1 MAYLDLTVLNDFQA
15 REAVNEKLN
24 ANYGMIDLA
33 QASGQSIDYIPPSVM
48 ALLATISASRGVK
61 IPALKDQT
69 VVVGVTPGFANI
81 PANIAESATFGYTA
95 VDVFSGFRFYPASF
109 ENNQMDAAWYR
120 DQVLRNVLK
129 AMAVTIDDL
138 IEVVLEARKSQVCN
152 YVAQVSQGAGAFTFD
167 GGTHI
172 VSVAKAAVNEVMF
185 YNLLN
190 LQQANQVGGQYR
202 IVTSPGGLVS
212 AEAQYRMHGA
222 NNDKN
227 IQWDQTIIP
236 PDRRFVSDQLT
247 AGSDV
252 FNGFFVRD
260 GEVGLIENF
269 PFDFRQGTVIA
280 GKAWSITD
288 VALPYTKMRA
298 NIFINTEAT
307 DATAMITPTT
317 DTNLTMTTFEE
328 MAIWH
333 RFFIPYRYNSALATY
348 PTGIL
353 KISGKTT

>member
-15 REAVNEKLN
+15 REAVNEKLT

-48 ALLATISASRGVK
+48 QLLSTISASRGVK

-69 VVVGVTPGFANI
+69 VTVGVTPGFSNI

-129 AMAVTIDDL
+129 GMAVYIDDL
-138 IEVVLEARKSQVCN
+138 IEVVLEARKSQVCS
-152 YVAQVSQGAGAFTFD
+152 YVAQVSQGGGAFTFD
-167 GGTHI
+167 GSTHI
-172 VSVAKAAVNEVMF
+172 VSVAKAAVNETMF
-185 YNLLN
+185 WNLVN
-190 LQQANQVGGQYR
+190 LQQANQVGGEYR

-212 AEAQYRMHGA
+212 S
-222 NNDKN
+222 
-227 IQWDQTIIP
+227 QTQSRLYGPNTTKDLSWNETVIP
-236 PDRRFVSDQLT
+236 PDRRYVSDQL
-247 AGSDV
+247 AASSDI

-269 PFDFRQGTVIA
+269 PFDFRNGTVIA
-280 GKAWSITD
+280 GKQWSITD

-307 DATAMITPTT
+307 DATSIITPTT

>member
-48 ALLATISASRGVK
+48 QLLSTISASRGVK

-69 VVVGVTPGFANI
+69 VTVTTTPGFASI
-81 PANIAESATFGYTA
+81 PTNIAESATFGYTA

-120 DQVLRNVLK
+120 DQVLRNVLQG
-129 AMAVTIDDL
+129 MAVYIDDL
-138 IEVVLEARKSQVCN
+138 IEVVLEARKSQVVD
-152 YVAQVSQGAGAFTFD
+152 YVTQVSQGGGAFTFD
-167 GGTHI
+167 AGTHI
-172 VSVAKAAVNEVMF
+172 VSVAKAAVNETMF
-185 YNLLN
+185 YNLMN
-190 LQQANQVGGQYR
+190 LQQANKVGGQYR
-202 IVTSPGGLVS
+202 IVTSPAGLVS
-212 AEAQYRMHGA
+212 TEAQYRMHGLS
-222 NNDKN
+222 NDKN

-236 PDRRFVSDQLT
+236 PDRRFVSDQLA

-260 GEVGLIENF
+260 GEIGLIENF
-269 PFDFRQGTVIA
+269 PYDFRNGTILG
-280 GKAWSITD
+280 GKAWYITD

-298 NIFINTEAT
+298 NVFINTEAT
-307 DATAMITPTT
+307 DATAVISPAT
-317 DTNLTMTTFEE
+317 DTNLLMTTFEE

-348 PTGIL
+348 PSGIL